1 MHVFI
6 PPRERY
12 GFFFKKNRWGRAR
25 EQKPPFCGGE
35 ENDRILGVYI
45 IEFSKRRGGDE
56 ACGLEVSAGIWNS
69 SERENE
75 LV

>member
-1 MHVFI
+1 M
-6 PPRERY
+6 R
-12 GFFFKKNRWGRAR
+12 
-25 EQKPPFCGGE
+25 GGE